1 MSRFELGPVFFFVP
15 DRFDFVDSLFFETIS
30 SVPGTGKYAPEAK
43 YILFEVDFHPYFLLD
58 GSFVQSELP
67 VHFLKP
73 TFVSDSSH
81 LPNLDRCLKL
91 ILHSLY

>member
-43 YILFEVDFHPYFLLD
+43 YILFEVDFKPYFLFD
-58 GSFVQSELP
+58 GASVQSERS
-67 VHFLKP
+67 FDILKI
-73 TFVSDSSH
+73 
-81 LPNLDRCLKL
+81 NLCF
-91 ILHSLY
+91 

>member
-67 VHFLKP
+67 VHFLKN
-73 TFVSDSSH
+73 
-81 LPNLDRCLKL
+81 NLCF
-91 ILHSLY
+91 